1 MTKTKEP
8 STPKGSA
15 FSSNKTYPARKDLGS
30 IQHKFSPMKKMPA
43 KHNNVFVKGFK
54 FGLMCLE
61 LKKSTDPNEDAYFK
75 NFLDILD
82 TDVFVSEE
90 LGVIKV
96 VYVCESSKFSIPKY
110 SASGY
115 KACYLLGIAP
125 ADKEHDESFHHM
137 WAEKI
142 IKYVNEEVKWKYP
155 NSFKLRGD
163 LTKLVNG
170 KVAGCLDEA
179 LLDEDIGGF
188 VGMYLFNAVDD
199 IKNNTEIMGDIF
211 GHPENREIG
220 TSILF
225 SNWKK
230 WNGEEEYGLM
240 LALFHSHFSPAN

>member
-1 MTKTKEP
+1 MTKTKES

-15 FSSNKTYPARKDLGS
+15 FNTNKTLPARKDLGS
-30 IQHKFSPMKKMPA
+30 IKHKFSPVKKMSS
-43 KHNNVFVKGFK
+43 KHNNVFIKAFK

-61 LKKSTDPNEDAYFK
+61 LKKPTDPNEDAYFK
-75 NFLDILD
+75 DFLDILD
-82 TDVFVSEE
+82 SDAAVSEE

-96 VYVCESSKFSIPKY
+96 VYVRETSKCSIPKY
-110 SASGY
+110 STSGY
-115 KACYLLGIAP
+115 KARYLLGIAP
-125 ADKEHDESFHHM
+125 ADKENDESFCHM

-142 IKYVNEEVKWKYP
+142 IKYINEEVKWKYP

-211 GHPENREIG
+211 SHPENREIG
-220 TSILF
+220 ASILF
-225 SNWKK
+225 SNWNK
-230 WNGEEEYGLM
+230 WNGEEE
-240 LALFHSHFSPAN
+240 